1 MESPDNNLSSKP
13 SKWHYIYL
21 ADVSCLRIK
30 PEYKHFGVFGED
42 FFFLRQ
48 NFKYHR
54 LALYSLHSLGWPWT
68 LTKCWNGMHTPPQLA
83 YEVLKVKARDHA
95 CTQTGLHY
103 HHSIKI
109 FKLSDVGFYLYAVNM
124 FYYHWLINKLLWP
137 MAGQNKARLEE
148 I

>member
-1 MESPDNNLSSKP
+1 
-13 SKWHYIYL
+13 
-21 ADVSCLRIK
+21 
-30 PEYKHFGVFGED
+30 
-42 FFFLRQ
+42 
-48 NFKYHR
+48 
-54 LALYSLHSLGWPWT
+54 
-68 LTKCWNGMHTPPQLA
+68 MHTPPQLA

-137 MAGQNKARLEE
+137 ITGQNKTWREIRTEIYRVKEGGMEE
-148 I
+148 TPYSCSRSKR